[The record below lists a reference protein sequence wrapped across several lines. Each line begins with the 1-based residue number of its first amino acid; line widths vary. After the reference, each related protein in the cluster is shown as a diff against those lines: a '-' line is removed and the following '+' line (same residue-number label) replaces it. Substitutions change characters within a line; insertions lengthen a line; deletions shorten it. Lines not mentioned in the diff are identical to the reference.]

1 MTIEL
6 SEFQKVSIKQG
17 HKNLAEPNT
26 LCRCGGWLKPIKYQ
40 FDLMRYGDHLDASEK
55 ELRRLKVC
63 EDCGAL
69 YAMPEVIER
78 GA

>member
-6 SEFQKVSIKQG
+6 SDYQKAFIKLA
-17 HKNLAEPNT
+17 HKQFAETNT
-26 LCRCGGWLKPIKYQ
+26 VCRCGGLLKPIKYQ
-40 FDLMRYGDHLDASEK
+40 FDPMWYGDHLDAGEK